1 MRRQLKM
8 DANIL
13 LSAKWAA
20 GLFLSQNVPVGNLTK
35 QKSVQFTPSFFIK
48 KNKKQINKQKIN
60 KSRGRGKSLIDRALT
75 LPSPLPFRA
84 THGGESDSKQL

>member
-48 KNKKQINKQKIN
+48 KKQKTN
-60 KSRGRGKSLIDRALT
+60 K
-75 LPSPLPFRA
+75 
-84 THGGESDSKQL
+84 